1 MYGSGLGGV
10 FESMHGRQ
18 PSIAPQWIRRI
29 TMRISHADNRAI
41 IPLDYA
47 IQQAHQPGMWNEGAD
62 FRFVNQRIHGSQTFH
77 ASGF

>member
-18 PSIAPQWIRRI
+18 LSIAPQWIRRI
-29 TMRISHADNRAI
+29 TMRISGADNRAI
-41 IPLDYA
+41 IPLGYS
-47 IQQAHQPGMWNEGAD
+47 IQQAHQTGMWDEGAD
-62 FRFVNQRIHGSQTFH
+62 FRFVNRHVDGLQTPH